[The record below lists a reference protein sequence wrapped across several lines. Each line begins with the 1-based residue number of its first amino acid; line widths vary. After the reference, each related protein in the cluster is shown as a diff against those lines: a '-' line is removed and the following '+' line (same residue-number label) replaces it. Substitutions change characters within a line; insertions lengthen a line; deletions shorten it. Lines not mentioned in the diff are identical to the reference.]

1 MGLGTW
7 TFKNGDILGRVGQQ
21 DGTGNV
27 DLPEFLL
34 MMTLKHQ
41 AEFSLLYSSEP
52 ALANSL
58 L

>member
-41 AEFSLLYSSEP
+41 A
-52 ALANSL
+52 
-58 L
+58 